1 MLAPTGIRVTT
12 DREPTEHTRFHL
24 VGIGGAGMSALARWL
39 NQKGISVSGSDLVES
54 PTLSSLRTLGIR
66 AYSPHDPAQM
76 GTPDWLVVSDA
87 VHPDNPEVIEALRRG
102 VPIWR
107 RSQLMGWLL
116 QSYKVIA
123 IAGTHGKSTTTAMV
137 ATILES
143 AGLDPLVLIGADVPY
158 PPPWQGNIRLG
169 KGEWAVVEACEA
181 YESFLDLS
189 PDIALITNIDPD
201 HLDYHG
207 TFERL
212 QQSFVRFLGRVK
224 PDGVRILFG
233 DNHGI
238 REVFK
243 RYRGYGHPPFTYG
256 FHPDNDVR
264 AEVVERQPDAT
275 YFTISISPSFPWT
288 EQKEART
295 PFEQGAFKL
304 PLPGDQNVENALG
317 AISIALMLGIP
328 LETQQRALAEF
339 RGVKRRQEIVGESGG
354 ITIVDDYAH
363 HPTEITA
370 TLTALRQRF
379 PNRRLV
385 IIYQPHLY
393 SRTRDQLKGLIES
406 LSQADFVVITDIYP
420 AREKPIPGISASLIA
435 EGLLERERPPTLY
448 IPIKEQIPAR
458 LLPKLQ
464 PNDVV
469 VTTGAG
475 DIEQIAPLLLSELER
490 KGEVRRL
497 KIAVLM
503 GGDSP
508 ERDVSL
514 LSGMR
519 VLNALNPER
528 YIGIPVDPA
537 LPKRKDDVLTLRE
550 LLSEE
555 RPDLAFIAL
564 HGRHGEDG
572 AIQGLLELMG
582 IPYTGSGVLA
592 SALAMNK
599 HIAKI
604 VFRECGLYTPNAI
617 LVRDDSFENIERI
630 QAELPLPLIVKP
642 NQGGSTLGTTRVF
655 EWDQLPRA
663 LRKAFAYD
671 QAVLVEQLI
680 EGVEVS
686 VPVLGTREPKAL
698 PPVEIVP
705 RSGYYDF
712 QAKYQPGATEEIVPA
727 RLPEEMLELLKATA
741 ITAHLALGCRGM
753 SRVDM
758 IVHETTPFVLE
769 VNTIPGLTPTS
780 LLPRSA
786 ESAGIRFNELI
797 EILIQSALEAV

>member
-1 MLAPTGIRVTT
+1 
-12 DREPTEHTRFHL
+12 
-24 VGIGGAGMSALARWL
+24 
-39 NQKGISVSGSDLVES
+39 
-54 PTLSSLRTLGIR
+54 
-66 AYSPHDPAQM
+66 
-76 GTPDWLVVSDA
+76 
-87 VHPDNPEVIEALRRG
+87 
-102 VPIWR
+102 
-107 RSQLMGWLL
+107 MGWLL
-116 QSYKVIA
+116 QAHKVIA
-123 IAGTHGKSTTTAMV
+123 IAGTHGKTTTTALV
-137 ATILES
+137 ATILEA
-143 AGLDPLVLIGADVPY
+143 AGYDPLVIIGADVPY
-158 PPPWQGNIRLG
+158 PAPWQGNIRLG
-169 KGEWAVVEACEA
+169 NGEWAVVEACEA
-181 YESFLDLS
+181 YESYLDLS
-189 PDIALITNIDPD
+189 PDIALVTNVEPD

-212 QQSFVRFLGRVK
+212 QESFARFLKRVK
-224 PDGVRILFG
+224 PSGTSILCG
-233 DNHGI
+233 DNLGTQGVLKLLHRLG
-238 REVFK
+238 
-243 RYRGYGHPPFTYG
+243 GHERPALTYG
-256 FHPDNDVR
+256 FNPHNDIR
-264 AEVVERQPDAT
+264 GEILERQPQAT
-275 YFTISISPSFPWT
+275 QFRVYNHGWLHHTTPEFT
-288 EQKEART
+288 
-295 PFEQGAFKL
+295 L
-304 PLPGDQNVENALG
+304 PYPGDQNVQNALG
-317 AISIALMLGIP
+317 AISIALVLGIP
-328 LETQQRALAEF
+328 IETQQRALASF

-354 ITIVDDYAH
+354 ITVVDDYAH

-370 TLTALRQRF
+370 AIASLRQRF

-385 IIYQPHLY
+385 VLYQPHLY

-406 LSQADFVVITDIYP
+406 LAHADFVVITDIYP
-420 AREKPIPGISASLIA
+420 AREKPIPGVSASLIA
-435 EGLLERERPPTLY
+435 DGLLERERPPTLY

-458 LLPKLQ
+458 IIPLLQ
-464 PNDVV
+464 RDDVV
-469 VTTGAG
+469 VTMGAG
-475 DIEQIAPLLLSELER
+475 DIEQVAPLLLSELEKR
-490 KGEVRRL
+490 GEVRRL
-497 KIAVLM
+497 RIAVLM

-519 VLNALNPER
+519 VLGALDPEK

-537 LPKRKDDVLTLRE
+537 LPKRKEEFWSLHDLLT
-550 LLSEE
+550 EE

-572 AIQGLLELMG
+572 AIQGLLELLG

-604 VFRECGLYTPNAI
+604 VFREVGLTTPNAL
-617 LVRDDSFENIERI
+617 LVRDDSFETQERI
-630 QAELPLPLIVKP
+630 QAELKLPLIVKP

-655 EWDQLPRA
+655 EWELLPRA

-686 VPVLGTREPKAL
+686 VPVLGTREPRAL
-698 PPVEIVP
+698 PPVEIAP

-727 RLPEEMLELLKATA
+727 RLPEEMLELVQQTA
-741 ITAHLALGCRGM
+741 ITAHLALGCRGL

-786 ESAGIRFNELI
+786 ESVGISFSELVDL
-797 EILIQSALEAV
+797 LITSALEGA